1 MGKRPPPPCDI
12 ECGPHK
18 ARPPPPPSPYFH
30 PPASESEPWF
40 AWLVP
45 LIFAANVTMF
55 AYTMYANDC
64 PAHTGKEKCLLGK
77 YLGRLSFQPFKENA
91 LLGPS
96 TTVLVQL
103 GGLENKLVVEK
114 GEGWRLLSCM
124 WLHAGVIH
132 LVANMLSLLFIGIRL
147 EQEFGFVRIGVLYLL
162 SGFGGS
168 LLSALNSKS
177 SISVGASGAL
187 FGLLGAMLS
196 ELLTN
201 WTIYANKCA
210 ALVTLVVIIGINLGV
225 GFLPRVDNSA
235 HVGGFVSGFLLGF
248 ILLVRPQF
256 GYVSRKYI
264 PTGYD
269 IKRIHRHTW
278 YQYLFWITALLLLI
292 IGYAYCCVTLFKGE
306 TAYNLPF

>member
-12 ECGPHK
+12 ECGPLK
-18 ARPPPPPSPYFH
+18 ARPPPPPAPYFH
-30 PPASESEPWF
+30 PPAPEPWF
-40 AWLVP
+40 SWLVP
-45 LIFAANVTMF
+45 LIFAANFTIF
-55 AYTMYANDC
+55 AYTMYVNDC
-64 PAHTGKEKCLLGK
+64 PAHTGEDRCLLGT
-77 YLGRLSFQPFKENA
+77 YLGRFSFQPLRENP

-96 TTVLVQL
+96 TTTLIQL
-103 GGLENKLVVEK
+103 GGLEKKLVVEK
-114 GEGWRLLSCM
+114 DEGWRLLSCM
-124 WLHAGVIH
+124 WLHVGVVH
-132 LVANMLSLLFIGIRL
+132 LIANMLSLLFIGIRL

-210 ALVTLVVIIGINLGV
+210 ALVTLVVIIALNLAV

-235 HVGGFVSGFLLGF
+235 HIGGFVSGFLLGF

-256 GYVSRKYI
+256 GFVSRKYI
-264 PTGYD
+264 PPGYD
-269 IKRIHRHTW
+269 IKRIPRHKW
-278 YQYLFWITALLLLI
+278 YQYLFWISALLLLI
-292 IGYAYCCVTLFKGE
+292 VGYGYCCVMLFKGG
-306 TAYNLPF
+306 TMTYSLSL